1 MLPVLPGS
9 QFTWDKPKVYP
20 GDLLDSI
27 FGELY
32 MSKAKPRFGRSVYL
46 SLDEKLHFKL
56 LELAEETSQ
65 TINGTV
71 RRILV
76 DHLKKPTKT

>member
-1 MLPVLPGS
+1 MLPGS

-32 MSKAKPRFGRSVYL
+32 ISMSKTKPRFGRSVYL
-46 SLDEKLHFKL
+46 SLDERLYFKL
-56 LELAEETSQ
+56 VELAEETSQ

-76 DHLKKPTKT
+76 EALQKPTKT